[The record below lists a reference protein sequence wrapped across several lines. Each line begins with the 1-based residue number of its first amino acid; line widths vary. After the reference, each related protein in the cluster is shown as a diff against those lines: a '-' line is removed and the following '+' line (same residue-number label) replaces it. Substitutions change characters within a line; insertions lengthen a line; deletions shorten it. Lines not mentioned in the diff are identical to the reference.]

1 MEMKIV
7 SIGEQKIPEQEELML
22 SFHSYVQIL
31 RKLRKCCLQQL
42 LKNQLEI
49 KTANLFTDLLKG
61 KFLYGCLNVPM
72 SINITSRFQDLSK
85 GVYPLKLKLPK
96 VGLGLTP
103 NLMRQA
109 SRRFLKEELQMSVQ
123 KAIEKKSF
131 KSAQAAIRNKKQELE
146 DLSEDLLDS
155 SELLMEMDEDELNEE
170 AACEK
175 NEEEASC
182 EEDEDDNE
190 GEDEGNDEGE
200 DEEDEEDEGNDEE
213 DSKVD
218 NAEEAN
224 CADEEVSK
232 DEEELITK
240 EDDEVAE
247 PLPSKK
253 SNTKVRET
261 DAVN

>member
-1 MEMKIV
+1 
-7 SIGEQKIPEQEELML
+7 
-22 SFHSYVQIL
+22 
-31 RKLRKCCLQQL
+31 
-42 LKNQLEI
+42 
-49 KTANLFTDLLKG
+49 
-61 KFLYGCLNVPM
+61 M